1 MLTIYGVTKGH
12 LEERQHIAPR
22 SLVRLTNPEDWEI
35 DYVRKTCGGIDGND
49 LRAAMDDEEPSRF
62 EENGAYTLLVVDVPV
77 PELHGKTQAYRT
89 YPLAIITTAKSSV
102 ITTSRIDFAALDS
115 SGIDPRKVTVIDGKT
130 RFVYDLLMHMA
141 TAYQRYLRDIES
153 RRARLVEGLDHTSRR
168 TRVSDLVTLH
178 SLETDIVYLET
189 SLSGNRAILERA
201 ARSPRILADKTDET
215 LFDDVLIEIRQ
226 ADEMARTY
234 RQLITST
241 RELFSSVMDNGL
253 NTTMKL
259 LAAITI
265 VLAIPTMIA
274 GFYGMNVDSAG
285 MPFADSPFGFLIVI
299 VLSLVLCIIAVRI
312 LRNRNL
318 L

>member
-115 SGIDPRKVTVIDGKT
+115 NGIDPRKVTVIDGKT

-189 SLSGNRAILERA
+189 SLSGNSAILERA

>member
-1 MLTIYGVTKGH
+1 
-12 LEERQHIAPR
+12 
-22 SLVRLTNPEDWEI
+22 
-35 DYVRKTCGGIDGND
+35 
-49 LRAAMDDEEPSRF
+49 
-62 EENGAYTLLVVDVPV
+62 
-77 PELHGKTQAYRT
+77 
-89 YPLAIITTAKSSV
+89 
-102 ITTSRIDFAALDS
+102 
-115 SGIDPRKVTVIDGKT
+115 
-130 RFVYDLLMHMA
+130 
-141 TAYQRYLRDIES
+141 
-153 RRARLVEGLDHTSRR
+153 
-168 TRVSDLVTLH
+168 
-178 SLETDIVYLET
+178 
-189 SLSGNRAILERA
+189 
-201 ARSPRILADKTDET
+201 
-215 LFDDVLIEIRQ
+215 
-226 ADEMARTY
+226 MARTY

>member
-115 SGIDPRKVTVIDGKT
+115 SGIDPRKVTIIDGKT

-168 TRVSDLVTLH
+168 FLATAPSSNVPRAVRASLRTRPMRRSST
-178 SLETDIVYLET
+178 T
-189 SLSGNRAILERA
+189 SLSKSAKRTKWHAPTASSSRARA
-201 ARSPRILADKTDET
+201 N
-215 LFDDVLIEIRQ
+215 
-226 ADEMARTY
+226 
-234 RQLITST
+234 
-241 RELFSSVMDNGL
+241 SSRASW
-253 NTTMKL
+253 TT
-259 LAAITI
+259 
-265 VLAIPTMIA
+265 
-274 GFYGMNVDSAG
+274 G
-285 MPFADSPFGFLIVI
+285 
-299 VLSLVLCIIAVRI
+299 
-312 LRNRNL
+312 
-318 L
+318 

>member
-35 DYVRKTCGGIDGND
+35 DYVRKTCGSIDGND

-115 SGIDPRKVTVIDGKT
+115 SGIDPRKVTIIDGKT

-189 SLSGNRAILERA
+189 SLSGNRA
-201 ARSPRILADKTDET
+201 
-215 LFDDVLIEIRQ
+215 
-226 ADEMARTY
+226 
-234 RQLITST
+234 
-241 RELFSSVMDNGL
+241 
-253 NTTMKL
+253 L
-259 LAAITI
+259 LVA
-265 VLAIPTMIA
+265 LDR
-274 GFYGMNVDSAG
+274 G
-285 MPFADSPFGFLIVI
+285 
-299 VLSLVLCIIAVRI
+299 
-312 LRNRNL
+312 
-318 L
+318 

>member
-115 SGIDPRKVTVIDGKT
+115 NGIDPRKVTVIDGKT

-141 TAYQRYLRDIES
+141 TAYQRYLRDIEN

-299 VLSLVLCIIAVRI
+299 VLSLVLCIIAVLI

>member
-115 SGIDPRKVTVIDGKT
+115 NGIDPRKVTIIDGKT

-141 TAYQRYLRDIES
+141 TAYQRYLRDIEN

-299 VLSLVLCIIAVRI
+299 VFSLVLCIIAVRI

>member
-115 SGIDPRKVTVIDGKT
+115 NGIDPRKVTVIDGKT

-141 TAYQRYLRDIES
+141 TAYQRYLRDIEN

>member
-115 SGIDPRKVTVIDGKT
+115 NGIDPRKVTVIDGKT

-141 TAYQRYLRDIES
+141 TAYQRYLRDIEN
-153 RRARLVEGLDHTSRR
+153 RRARLVEGLDHSSRR